1 MAVDFSTFSAAD
13 MRQHIQVLGIK
24 NREQWQDTCGK
35 SLGEACRRGRTFY
48 RGVAEGLLATPF
60 MGVWQQQKQARGT
73 LDFCVERRILTSRD
87 LRLADRGRWLQ
98 LGGLDTPDFWQ
109 AARILSGI
117 EKLPDDFDPVESPLP
132 LSTAHC
138 ARLGV
143 PPPPGG
149 Y

>member
-60 MGVWQQQKQARGT
+60 MGKAPLKKRIQGT
-73 LDFCVERRILTSRD
+73 LDFCVERGILTCD
-87 LRLADRGRWLQ
+87 ELLLADRAKWLQ
-98 LGGLDTPDFWQ
+98 LGGQNTPDFWQ

-132 LSTAHC
+132 LSLAHC
-138 ARLGV
+138 ALLGV